1 MTACRCLAP
10 QTLDARQWRDAW
22 AGQTVFVLASGP
34 SLSFDEIGLVHRY
47 ALATASPVIAVN
59 TSFMRAKWAD
69 VLFFSHKS
77 WWLTYRTAV
86 KRTFEGMVASTAN
99 VLETRTVPFAN
110 GRLPEYG
117 DTGANA
123 VGLAIYMGARR
134 VIVLGFDGRDDSN
147 GLRHWH
153 APHPAAVLAGRSHA
167 PVDFGFYH
175 LCADAQVA
183 GVEIVNVSPRSEH
196 TGFIRA
202 PLQEYLND
210 PPPLPVVPAQPS
222 LARQLRERQPPATRG
237 RDPQVL
243 AWQGRW
249 ADKTVFVLA
258 SGPSLTE
265 ADVAAVRAYAGL
277 HDCPVAVTNTTYRI
291 APWADL
297 LFFYDRQWWRVHEA
311 EALSTFAGQMVTMSG
326 MSHPRVLSM
335 FGQRF
340 DAYKNSGGGAI
351 NFAIFAGA
359 KRVVL
364 LGLDGQYASDGRR
377 HWHEQDPRLGNAASL
392 PRFVT
397 YFPALAQ
404 EAKRQGVQILNASRQ
419 TALTCFPR
427 AALEH
432 ILTTD
437 FPEE

>member
-1 MTACRCLAP
+1 MTPFRCLAP
-10 QTLDARQWRDAW
+10 QTPDARQWRDAW

-34 SLSFDEIGLVHRY
+34 SLSLDDVRLVQRY
-47 ALATASPVIAVN
+47 AYASGSPVIAVN
-59 TSFMRAKWAD
+59 TSFLMAKWAD

-77 WWLTYRTAV
+77 WWLTYRIAV
-86 KRTFEGMVASTAN
+86 KRTFEGMVATTAN
-99 VLETRTVPFAN
+99 VLEARTAPFTN

-123 VGLAIYMGARR
+123 VGLALYMGARR
-134 VIVLGFDGRDDSN
+134 VIILGMDGQSDSN
-147 GLRHWH
+147 GRRHWH
-153 APHPAAVLAGRSHA
+153 EPHPAAVLARRSHA
-167 PVDFGFYH
+167 PVDAGLH
-175 LCADAQVA
+175 QLCADARSVGA
-183 GVEIVNVSPRSEH
+183 ELLNVSPRS
-196 TGFIRA
+196 TYSGFIRA
-202 PLQEYLND
+202 SLADYINN
-210 PPPLPVVPAQPS
+210 PPPLPVAPVTPS
-222 LARQLRERQPPATRG
+222 LSHPLRDRQTTATRSI
-237 RDPQVL
+237 DPQVL

-249 ADKTVFVLA
+249 AGKTAFVLA

-265 ADVAAVRAYAGL
+265 ADVAAVRAYVGL
-277 HDCPVAVTNTTYRI
+277 HDCPVVVTNTTYRI

-311 EALSTFAGQMVTMSG
+311 EVLATFAGQMVTMSG
-326 MSHPRVLSM
+326 ISHPRVLSM

-359 KRVVL
+359 KRIVL

-404 EAKRQGVQILNASRQ
+404 EAKRQGVEVLNATR
-419 TALTCFPR
+419 TTGITCFQR
-427 AALEH
+427 VTLES
-432 ILTTD
+432 IIAPDL
-437 FPEE
+437 PEE